1 MNDMLEMIL
10 DTTTRIFTDHC
21 TSEVLDA
28 AGRGQWPDDL
38 WNEISRAGL
47 TRALLAEEEGGA
59 GLSWAEGLAVIRLAG
74 YHRVPL
80 PLPETMLASRLL
92 ADAGVPLPE
101 GPVSEGPVSL
111 APWQPGPSLQAE
123 RLADGWRLS
132 GVCKRVPWGRQVRAV
147 LAAVETDAGPRLV
160 CFDPALGEVS
170 QGINLAFEPRDT
182 LRLDGITVPGNA
194 VFKMGYGSDLF
205 HLGALMRA
213 QQLAGAMQ
221 KALDQ
226 SVQYAGERVQFGR
239 PISKFQ
245 AIQQQ
250 LADLAGQVAIANA
263 AAQAA
268 ADHWGTD
275 KSEFFVAVAKARAG
289 EGANRAAAIAHQVHG
304 AMGFTREHSLHYATR
319 RLWSWRDEFGNESV
333 WQQRL
338 GRQVLKLGA
347 EQLWPYL
354 VDPAMVLQE
363 AKG

>member
-10 DTTTRIFTDHC
+10 DTTTRIFTNHC
-21 TSEVLDA
+21 TPEVLEA
-28 AGRGQWPDDL
+28 AGQGQWPDSL
-38 WNEISRAGL
+38 WKAISDAGL

-74 YHRVPL
+74 YHRIPA
-80 PLPETMLASRLL
+80 PLPETMLAARLL

-101 GPVSEGPVSL
+101 GPVSL
-111 APWQPGPSLQAE
+111 APWQPGPSLQVE

-147 LAAVETDAGPRLV
+147 LAAIETDAGSRLV
-160 CFDPALGEVS
+160 CFDPSLGEVS
-170 QGINLAFEPRDT
+170 EGMNLAFEPRDT
-182 LRLDGITVPGNA
+182 LRLDGITVPASA
-194 VFKMGYGSDLF
+194 VFELNHGSDLF

-239 PISKFQ
+239 SISKFQ

-275 KSEFFVAVAKARAG
+275 KSDFFVAVAKARAG

-319 RLWSWRDEFGNESV
+319 RLWSWRDEFGNESD

-338 GRQVLKLGA
+338 GQQVLKLGA

-354 VDPAMVLQE
+354 VDPATTLQE
-363 AKG
+363 VKG